1 MLFARF
7 VSHFARLS
15 AGLLFGAVLL
25 AAGEARGQTELPRF
39 EAGAQLSSLD
49 MRDSVGEK
57 PLGVGGRFSYNLNEY
72 AALEAELN
80 YFSTPEANNLE
91 RTQGLFGIK
100 AGRRFGGDSP
110 KVGVFVKARP
120 GFMRFLGERVPGSS
134 VNGTTKFA
142 LDLGGVLELYP
153 SKRTVFRIDVGDT
166 IIFYD
171 GETVR
176 RFSLPGAPQ
185 ERLGTGHGLQV
196 GIGFGFR
203 F

>member
-1 MLFARF
+1 MRLKRF
-7 VSHFARLS
+7 VKHFARVS
-15 AGLLFGAVLL
+15 AASLFGAVLL
-25 AAGEARGQTELPRF
+25 AAEPARAQTDPPRF
-39 EAGAQLSSLD
+39 EVGAQLSTVD
-49 MRDSVGEK
+49 MRESVREK
-57 PLGVGGRFSYNLNEY
+57 PLGIGGRFSYNLNEY
-72 AALEAELN
+72 AAVEAELN
-80 YFSTPEANNLE
+80 YFSTPEANLD
-91 RTQGLFGIK
+91 RTQGLFGLK

-120 GFMRFLGERVPGSS
+120 GFVRFHGLREPGVSI
-134 VNGTTKFA
+134 NGTTKPA

-153 SKRTVFRIDVGDT
+153 SKRTVFRIDAGDT
-166 IIFYD
+166 IIFYG

-196 GIGFGFR
+196 AVGFGFR

>member
-7 VSHFARLS
+7 VTHFARLS
-15 AGLLFGAVLL
+15 AALLFGAVLL
-25 AAGEARGQTELPRF
+25 AAGEAQAQTDLPRF
-39 EAGAQLSSLD
+39 EAGAQLSSVD
-49 MRDSVGEK
+49 MRDSVREK

-80 YFSTPEANNLE
+80 YFSTPEVNLD

-120 GFMRFLGERVPGSS
+120 GFMRFLGARVPGSS

-142 LDLGGVLELYP
+142 LDLGGVVELYP
-153 SKRTVFRIDVGDT
+153 SKRTVFRIDAGDT
-166 IIFYD
+166 IIFYN

-185 ERLGTGHGLQV
+185 ERLGTGHSLQV
-196 GIGFGFR
+196 GIGLGFR